1 MKELESKHGLPE
13 ISLYN
18 FDEEETWDVQAVKI
32 FMKKYSRLW
41 KFLYN
46 KYANSM
52 FKKKTSDFDKL
63 KEKFNEINIGE
74 LRWMFDDY
82 GFEKKVINK
91 DEI

>member
-1 MKELESKHGLPE
+1 
-13 ISLYN
+13 
-18 FDEEETWDVQAVKI
+18 
-32 FMKKYSRLW
+32 MKKYSRLW

-74 LRWMFDDY
+74 LR
-82 GFEKKVINK
+82 
-91 DEI
+91 